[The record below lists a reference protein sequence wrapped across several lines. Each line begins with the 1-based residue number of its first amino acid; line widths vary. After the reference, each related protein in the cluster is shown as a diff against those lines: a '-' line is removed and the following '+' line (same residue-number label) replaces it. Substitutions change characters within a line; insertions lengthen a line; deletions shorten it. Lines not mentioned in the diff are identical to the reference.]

1 MYVGQEEAQGRKCN
15 CLVHIIRTGRGTVDI
30 VDSQTHVCLNNHS
43 LHLLHVGSPEG
54 GTYCPLYL
62 FIVLFFCFLRSGLM
76 YPTLALNSL

>member
-1 MYVGQEEAQGRKCN
+1 MYVGQEEAQGRRCN

-54 GTYCPLYL
+54 GSYCPLYC
-62 FIVLFFCFLRSGLM
+62 FFFFSCIPS
-76 YPTLALNSL
+76 